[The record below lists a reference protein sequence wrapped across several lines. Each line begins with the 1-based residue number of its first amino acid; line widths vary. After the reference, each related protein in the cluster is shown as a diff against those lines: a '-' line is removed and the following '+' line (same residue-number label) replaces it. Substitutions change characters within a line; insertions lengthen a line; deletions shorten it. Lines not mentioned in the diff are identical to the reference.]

1 MDTVT
6 LDGHDLDA
14 VTFPTQNTKILV
26 IRAPKG
32 LLGCGYV
39 SVDTAAKVGDAL
51 AIVSGVAS
59 YDDMLAATVRAVSPG
74 EFTLPSV
81 TASGMYDPGIRAVG
95 PAPRTVRVVAAP

>member
-1 MDTVT
+1 MDTVK
-6 LDGHDLDA
+6 LDGQALDA

-59 YDDMLAATVRAVSPG
+59 YDDMLNAVVKAVSPAA
-74 EFTLPSV
+74 EAL
-81 TASGMYDPGIRAVG
+81 GIRPGMSGCDAL
-95 PAPRTVRVVAAP
+95 RKLL